1 MSAEEIETILLKL
14 IDEANEIKEI
24 LDRII
29 ENSIYKYKARKSKSP
44 LLADSEL

>member
-14 IDEANEIKEI
+14 IDEMAEINEI

-29 ENSIYKYKARKSKSP
+29 ENSI
-44 LLADSEL
+44 

>member
-24 LDRII
+24 LDRIL
-29 ENSIYKYKARKSKSP
+29 EG
-44 LLADSEL
+44 D

>member
-24 LDRII
+24 LDRIS
-29 ENSIYKYKARKSKSP
+29 ENSI
-44 LLADSEL
+44 

>member
-29 ENSIYKYKARKSKSP
+29 GDE
-44 LLADSEL
+44 D

>member
-14 IDEANEIKEI
+14 IDEVAEIKNI

-29 ENSIYKYKARKSKSP
+29 ENSI
-44 LLADSEL
+44 

>member
-1 MSAEEIETILLKL
+1 MSAKEIETILLKL

-29 ENSIYKYKARKSKSP
+29 ENSI
-44 LLADSEL
+44 

>member
-14 IDEANEIKEI
+14 IDEMAEINEI

-29 ENSIYKYKARKSKSP
+29 KNSI
-44 LLADSEL
+44 

>member
-1 MSAEEIETILLKL
+1 MSTEEIETILLKL

-29 ENSIYKYKARKSKSP
+29 ENSI
-44 LLADSEL
+44 

>member
-29 ENSIYKYKARKSKSP
+29 ENSI
-44 LLADSEL
+44 

>member
-1 MSAEEIETILLKL
+1 MRAEEIETILLKL

-29 ENSIYKYKARKSKSP
+29 ENSI
-44 LLADSEL
+44 

>member
-14 IDEANEIKEI
+14 IDEANEINEI

-29 ENSIYKYKARKSKSP
+29 ENSI
-44 LLADSEL
+44 

>member
-14 IDEANEIKEI
+14 IDEVAEINEI

-29 ENSIYKYKARKSKSP
+29 ENSI
-44 LLADSEL
+44 